1 MTKAIIFDIG
11 NVLVAFDFQRAYARL
26 EPICRYSID
35 DVRSRLRASGIVPRL
50 ETGRLEPVQ
59 FVEQFCGLLDLNL
72 NLQQFQEIWSSIFLP
87 EPIMPAPLLA
97 ALKARYPMIVLSNT
111 NALHF
116 EILRRDYD
124 FLRHFDHQVLSHEV
138 GAVKPSPEIYREAV
152 RLAGCRAEE
161 CFFTDDIP
169 EFVEGARREG
179 IDAVRFESP
188 AQVEAELRA
197 RGIAW

>member
-35 DVRSRLRASGIVPRL
+35 DVRSRLRASGIVPQL
-50 ETGRLEPVQ
+50 ETGRVEPAQ

-188 AQVEAELRA
+188 TQVEAELRA
-197 RGIAW
+197 RGITW